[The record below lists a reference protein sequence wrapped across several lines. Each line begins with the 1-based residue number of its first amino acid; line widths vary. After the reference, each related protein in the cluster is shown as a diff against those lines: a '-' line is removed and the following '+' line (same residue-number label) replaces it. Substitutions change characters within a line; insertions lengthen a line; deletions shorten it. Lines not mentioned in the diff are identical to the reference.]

1 MYYYVGALDHPLSL
15 DFGAQSVR
23 TSLYLSSPTHSPI
36 HIHTRHTHRY
46 DFACPI
52 VDAKDGVTHAM
63 RTTEYKLRDE
73 LYHWLVKK
81 LKLRHIYIQEFGRL
95 NFNYTVVSKRKL
107 RKLVELKE
115 VEDWKDPRFPTVQG
129 ILRRGVQFEAM
140 RKFILGQ
147 GFSTKPIN
155 MEWDKFW
162 SDNAKILDK
171 NCPRYAMIGKDSA
184 VKVEV
189 EGLGDEVSGLSVD
202 LHPKDPSF
210 GQCVI
215 SVYKE
220 LLIESADANTIEE
233 GDIVTF
239 MRLGNIKIKS
249 VVKDKDGNV
258 TLIKAVENLS
268 DTNYKKTKKIAWVAN
283 VKNLV
288 EVKKVEFDFLIN
300 KKKLEKGDELEDFL
314 TSKKNPTKATTILL
328 ADPQIKRLKRDEF
341 LQVYRVGYFRCD
353 KAFGSGDDS
362 LEMFLIPDGKKKAMS
377 TLGTNKLKHR

>member
-1 MYYYVGALDHPLSL
+1 
-15 DFGAQSVR
+15 
-23 TSLYLSSPTHSPI
+23 
-36 HIHTRHTHRY
+36 
-46 DFACPI
+46 
-52 VDAKDGVTHAM
+52 
-63 RTTEYKLRDE
+63 
-73 LYHWLVKK
+73 
-81 LKLRHIYIQEFGRL
+81 
-95 NFNYTVVSKRKL
+95 
-107 RKLVELKE
+107 
-115 VEDWKDPRFPTVQG
+115 
-129 ILRRGVQFEAM
+129 
-140 RKFILGQ
+140 
-147 GFSTKPIN
+147 
-155 MEWDKFW
+155 
-162 SDNAKILDK
+162 
-171 NCPRYAMIGKDSA
+171 
-184 VKVEV
+184 
-189 EGLGDEVSGLSVD
+189 
-202 LHPKDPSF
+202 
-210 GQCVI
+210 
-215 SVYKE
+215 
-220 LLIESADANTIEE
+220 
-233 GDIVTF
+233 